1 MSAIPSS
8 SFDPLQQNITILD
21 GTQTPFNVSIA
32 DINYEAYYTLSASA
46 CYAVQL
52 GAAAVMLMAVLLL
65 TRKPGNPAIFVLNVA
80 SLVLCCVSRLVFIL
94 FFGSNFNTFY
104 ALNTYDY
111 SYVTTGD
118 NALVTIGAICSV
130 FLTATINLSLV
141 LQVHGITRQSHFQ
154 PWINKTMIAISAFLF
169 FFSLI
174 FRTIMGV
181 ENILEIYGHSNFV
194 HAKWLTRTVLVSE
207 LVTILWFC
215 GIFTSKLVMMLWVRS
230 KTIWGR
236 QIFLEVIVIGLF
248 YTMFL
253 PSKLFITT
261 DQTYTDQCVAIFA
274 IVQMARVR
282 RFPEAGSFYLALTAI
297 LLPLTSLWAQ
307 NVKQGEVDTKR
318 SKDAASNKKY
328 ETLWSDPDSCPT
340 CGIGSKNTSVSTTF
354 EHSHASARNIG
365 SSRRESRPMSDY
377 MDDVDVEQALR
388 PNGVNVTNTVKVESR
403 AL

>member
-1 MSAIPSS
+1 MSTTPGSG
-8 SFDPLQQNITILD
+8 FDPLQQNITILD
-21 GTQTPFNVSIA
+21 RTQTPFNVSIA

-65 TRKPGNPAIFVLNVA
+65 TRKPGNQAIFILNVA
-80 SLVLCCVSRLVFIL
+80 SLVLCCISRLIFII

-111 SYVTTGD
+111 SYVRAAD
-118 NALVTIGAICSV
+118 NALVTIGAISSV

-141 LQVHGITRQSHFQ
+141 LQVHGITRQSHFK
-154 PWINKTMIAISAFLF
+154 PWINKTMIGISAFLF
-169 FFSLI
+169 FFSLT

-181 ENILEIYGHSNFV
+181 ENILEIYGQSNFV

-215 GIFTSKLVMMLWVRS
+215 GIFTGKLVMMLWVRS

-236 QIFLEVIVIGLF
+236 QVFLEVIVIGLF
-248 YTMFL
+248 YTMFI
-253 PSKLFITT
+253 PT
-261 DQTYTDQCVAIFA
+261 IFA
-274 IVQMARVR
+274 IIQMARVR
-282 RFPEAGSFYLALTAI
+282 KFPEAGSFYLALTAI

-318 SKDAASNKKY
+318 SKDAASNRKY
-328 ETLWSDPDSCPT
+328 ETLWSDPDSCPN

-354 EHSHASARNIG
+354 EHSHRSARNMS
-365 SSRRESRPMSDY
+365 SSRRESRPTSDY
-377 MDDVDVEQALR
+377 TDDVDIERALR
-388 PNGVNVTNTVKVESR
+388 PGGVNVTNTVIVESR